1 MPKRLVIKLIAGKED
16 PERLSGALNV
26 ATTALASGIDISL
39 WLTSES
45 SWLALPGKAEEID
58 LPGSAEVATLLYQI
72 IESGSVTLC
81 TQCAARRDIKE
92 KDLIAGI
99 TIRGSTSFVEEI
111 MDDNATT
118 LVY

>member
-1 MPKRLVIKLIAGKED
+1 MPKRLIIKLIAGKED

-45 SWLALPGKAEEID
+45 SWLALPGKAEEIA
-58 LPGSAEVATLLYQI
+58 LPGSAEVATLLHQI

-92 KDLIAGI
+92 EDCIDGI
-99 TIRGSTSFVEEI
+99 SIKGSTSFVEEI

-118 LVY
+118 LIY